1 MDLNIENYSLV
12 ELMVVLDLSEDPD
25 KEETMKKSQEMI
37 DKFTN
42 ENKLILADFFTKARD
57 KVLEYL
63 DSMDEIE
70 ESYQMI
76 FDQNFQ
82 FDCEKEPK
90 NNTIYENNEPIVLS
104 TECKTPINPQ
114 YRNTV
119 KKMIVVNST
128 YLKKQSECDF
138 SFDLSEPITDVL
150 SLSLF
155 SFQIP
160 YTWYN
165 IDEAYGTNKFY
176 ITDKDGEKVIKLE
189 SGQYTN
195 TSLAMEVSSKL
206 TDVISTTA
214 SCSFSS
220 TTGKVTMTLPKSF
233 TEVCFYKDGD
243 SSKSNYNLG
252 YILGFR
258 KNTYKRSNVTG
269 NSWNI
274 ISESVC
280 SSNGTHNL
288 QLMVDDF
295 NKNRLNTNIIN
306 MYDNADANLRTP
318 VFFNHTIERNQNDEV
333 ISTTPRTLTQNQIF
347 AMNRI
352 ETDRSQNASF
362 SKTNTIKT
370 SDMFAI
376 LPTGHDKKSIGDMC
390 SEYNE
395 SLQSNQRAYFGPTT
409 LSRMHIK
416 LLDDR
421 GNVLNLNGNDWS
433 FTLVCETLYQGAQK
447 KVVE

>member
-63 DSMDEIE
+63 DSVDEIE

-76 FDQNFQ
+76 LDQNFQ
-82 FDCEKEPK
+82 LDCDDGDK
-90 NNTIYENNEPIVLS
+90 NNTIYENNEAIILPS
-104 TECKTPINPQ
+104 NCETKINPQ
-114 YRNTV
+114 YRNTL
-119 KKMIVVNST
+119 KKMIVVNSE
-128 YLKKQSECDF
+128 YLKKQNECDF
-138 SFDLSEPITDVL
+138 SFDLSEPIADVL
-150 SLSLF
+150 SLSLY

-165 IDEAYGTNKFY
+165 VDETYGTNKFY
-176 ITDKDGEKVIKLE
+176 VINDKTENTIELV
-189 SGQYTN
+189 SGQYN
-195 TSLAMEVSSKL
+195 SSSLSSEVSSKL
-206 TDVISTTA
+206 SDVISTTA
-214 SCSFSS
+214 SCSFNPI
-220 TTGKVTMTLPKSF
+220 TGRVTITLPTSA
-233 TEVCFYKDGD
+233 TEICFYKNGDG
-243 SSKSNYNLG
+243 SKSNYNLG

-258 KNTYKRSNVTG
+258 QNAYKRTSSA
-269 NSWNI
+269 NSAWKI
-274 ISESVC
+274 VSEAVC
-280 SSNGTHNL
+280 SSKGAHNL
-288 QLMVDDF
+288 QLMIDDF

-333 ISTTPRTLTQNQIF
+333 IKTTPRTLTQNQIF

-352 ETDRSQNASF
+352 ETDRSQNSSY
-362 SKTNTIKT
+362 SKTNTIST

-376 LPTGHDKKSIGDMC
+376 LPTGHDKKSIGEMC
-390 SEYNE
+390 SEYGE

-409 LSRMHIK
+409 LSRMHVK
-416 LLDDR
+416 LLDDH

-433 FTLVCETLYQGAQK
+433 FTLICETLYQGAQK
-447 KVVE
+447 NTSE